1 MSEFEDFANEHRQR
15 TENAKRLD
23 SDTKPEWEI
32 LKQEAARFAVEGKE
46 FDGEKFEWAPYPAYY
61 PDFLKLGNVA
71 ATFLYREILSA
82 PDFRI
87 RLTRRPEAPGTMWA
101 GGEKSPLNAIE
112 WSLRTSIQSDGIVW
126 TIAEMNEAFSTAA
139 LAEKVAV
146 ELSKYH
152 LAYKKYYE
160 NWGAA

>member
-1 MSEFEDFANEHRQR
+1 MSEFEDFASEHSQR
-15 TENAKRLD
+15 VENAKRLD

-32 LKQEAARFAVEGKE
+32 LKQEAARFAAEGKE
-46 FDGEKFEWAPYPAYY
+46 FDGEKFEWAPYAAYY

-71 ATFLYREILSA
+71 ATFLSRGTNG
-82 PDFRI
+82 PRDFRI
-87 RLTRRPEAPGTMWA
+87 RLTRRPEAPGTMWVD
-101 GGEKSPLNAIE
+101 EKSPLNTIE
-112 WSLRTSIQSDGIVW
+112 WSLKTSIQSDGIVW
-126 TIAEMNEAFSTAA
+126 SVAEMNEAFSTAA

-160 NWGAA
+160 NWSAA